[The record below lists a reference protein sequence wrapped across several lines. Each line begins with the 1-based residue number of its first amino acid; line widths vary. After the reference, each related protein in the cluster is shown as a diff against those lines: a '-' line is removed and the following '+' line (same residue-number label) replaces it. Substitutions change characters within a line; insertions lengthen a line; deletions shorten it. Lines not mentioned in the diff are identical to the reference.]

1 MTSCRSSTWV
11 PSPAL
16 LDGALAGALLDCALA
31 GAGGAGAV
39 VVDELPVVDI
49 GTVAHGG
56 HCVARLDGQV
66 VFVRHTLPG
75 ERVRIAITERSKRFL
90 RADAVEVLEAA
101 PDRVPAPC
109 PYAGDCGG
117 CDFQHVSPAGQRRLL
132 TAVVREQLDRLA
144 HLSWEGEVE
153 AVEPDDLGWRTRVAF
168 SVDDEGQA
176 GLRRH
181 RSHEVVPLEECL
193 IAHPGLPRVLDRRWD
208 AESVEAIVSSTGER
222 LLVTDATIPDE
233 VESQVDGVVA
243 VDGTVRGG
251 RGSLTER
258 VHDIEMRVSGS
269 GFWQVHPAAAVTL
282 VDSVLAAA
290 QVRSGDAVVDLYA
303 GVGLFTSFLADAV
316 GEQGT
321 VMSVESDRQAA
332 RDARRN
338 LHDRPQVRLVAAT
351 VEHALRSEQVGSA
364 DVVVLDP
371 PRTGA
376 KRAVAGIAALAPR
389 RVVYVACDPAALA
402 RDLAAFADLG
412 YRLDTLRAFALFPMT
427 HHVECVATLVPR

>member
-1 MTSCRSSTWV
+1 MT
-11 PSPAL
+11 
-16 LDGALAGALLDCALA
+16 
-31 GAGGAGAV
+31 GGPD
-39 VVDELPVVDI
+39 VVDELPVVDV
-49 GTVAHGG
+49 GPVAHGG

-75 ERVRIAITERSKRFL
+75 ERVRIRITERSKRFL

-109 PYAGDCGG
+109 PYTGDCGG

-132 TAVVREQLDRLA
+132 TAVVREQLERLA
-144 HLSWEGEVE
+144 GLTWDGEVE
-153 AVEPDDLGWRTRVAF
+153 AVVPDDLGWRTRVSF
-168 SVDDEGQA
+168 TVDEDGRA

-181 RSHEVVPLEECL
+181 RSHHVVPLDECL
-193 IAHPGLPRVLDRRWD
+193 IAHPGLPRVLDRTWD
-208 AESVEAIVSSTGER
+208 AESVEAILSSTGER

-233 VESQVDGVVA
+233 VEREVDGVVA

-251 RGSLTER
+251 RGALTEQ
-258 VHDIEMRVSGS
+258 VHDTSMRVSGS
-269 GFWQVHPAAAVTL
+269 GFWQVHPAAATTL
-282 VDSVLAAA
+282 VDAVLEAA
-290 QVRSGDAVVDLYA
+290 QLRAGDSVVDLYA

-316 GEQGT
+316 GERGT
-321 VMSVESDRQAA
+321 VVSVESDRQAA

-338 LHDRPQVRLVAAT
+338 LHDRPQVHLVQST
-351 VEHALRSEQVGSA
+351 VERALRSGQIESA

-376 KRAVAGIAALAPR
+376 KRAVAGIAALTLR

-402 RDLAAFADLG
+402 RDLATFADLG
-412 YRLDTLRAFALFPMT
+412 YRLDGLRGFALFPMT
-427 HHVECVATLVPR
+427 HHVECVATLVPL

>member
-1 MTSCRSSTWV
+1 V
-11 PSPAL
+11 
-16 LDGALAGALLDCALA
+16 
-31 GAGGAGAV
+31 GAGAF
-39 VVDELPVVDI
+39 VVDELPIVDV
-49 GTVAHGG
+49 GPVAHGG

-75 ERVRIAITERSKRFL
+75 ERVRIRITERSKRFL
-90 RADAVEVLEAA
+90 RADAIEVLEAA

-109 PYAGDCGG
+109 PYTGDCGG

-132 TAVVREQLDRLA
+132 TAVVREQLERLA
-144 HLSWEGEVE
+144 GLTWEGEVE
-153 AVEPDDLGWRTRVAF
+153 AVRPDDLGWRTRVSF
-168 SVDDEGQA
+168 TVDEEGRA

-181 RSHEVVPLEECL
+181 RSHEVVPLEDCL
-193 IAHPGLPRVLDRRWD
+193 IAHPDLPRVLDRRWD
-208 AESVEAIVSSTGER
+208 AESVEAIVSSAGER

-233 VESQVDGVVA
+233 VERQVDGVVA

-251 RGSLTER
+251 RGALTER
-258 VHDIEMRVSGS
+258 VHDTAMRVSGS

-282 VDSVLAAA
+282 VDAVLDAA
-290 QVRSGDAVVDLYA
+290 QVRAGDTVVDLYA

-321 VMSVESDRQAA
+321 VVSVESDRQAA

-338 LHDRPQVRLVAAT
+338 LHDRPQVQLVNAT
-351 VEHALRSEQVGSA
+351 VEQALRSESLGSA
-364 DVVVLDP
+364 DVAVLDP

-376 KRAVAGIAALAPR
+376 KRAVAAIAALAPR

-402 RDLAAFADLG
+402 RDLATFAGLG
-412 YRLDTLRAFALFPMT
+412 YRLETLRAFALFPMT
-427 HHVECVATLVPR
+427 HHVECVALLVPL

>member
-1 MTSCRSSTWV
+1 MS
-11 PSPAL
+11 
-16 LDGALAGALLDCALA
+16 GGLAVEA
-31 GAGGAGAV
+31 
-39 VVDELPVVDI
+39 DELPVVDV
-49 GTVAHGG
+49 GPVAHGG

-75 ERVRIAITERSKRFL
+75 ERVRIRITERSKRFL
-90 RADAVEVLEAA
+90 RADAVEVLDPA
-101 PDRVPAPC
+101 PDRVAAPC

-132 TAVVREQLDRLA
+132 TSVVREQLDRLA
-144 HLSWEGEVE
+144 GLTWDGEVE
-153 AVEPDDLGWRTRVAF
+153 AVAPDDLGWRTRVAF
-168 SVDDEGQA
+168 AVDESGRA

-181 RSHEVVPLEECL
+181 RSHDVVPIEECL
-193 IAHPGLPRVLDRRWD
+193 IAHPELPRVLDRTWD
-208 AESVEAIVSSTGER
+208 SESVEAIVSSTGER

-233 VESQVDGVVA
+233 VERAVDGVVA

-251 RGSLTER
+251 RGALTEQ
-258 VHDIEMRVSGS
+258 VHDTPMRVSGS
-269 GFWQVHPAAAVTL
+269 GFWQVHPAAATTL
-282 VDSVLAAA
+282 VDAVLEAV
-290 QVRSGDAVVDLYA
+290 QVQPGETVVDLYA
-303 GVGLFTSFLADAV
+303 GVGLFTVFLADAV

-321 VMSVESDRQAA
+321 VVSVESDRSAA

-338 LHDRPQVRLVAAT
+338 LHDRPQVQLVGAT
-351 VEHALRSEQVGSA
+351 AERALRAGQIETA

-402 RDLAAFADLG
+402 RDLATFADLG
-412 YRLDTLRAFALFPMT
+412 YRLDGLRAFALFPMT
-427 HHVECVATLVPR
+427 HHVECVATLVPL